1 MVERSKTIMMNDR
14 EALKKGGHTIN
25 DYRYVSIQSS
35 PYIRI
40 CFESIGA
47 ECSGSVGRAL
57 DSGSKDC

>member
-25 DYRYVSIQSS
+25 DYRYVCIQSS

-47 ECSGSVGRAL
+47 ECSRSVGRA
-57 DSGSKDC
+57 